1 MQTRMEKYTDAH
13 EEIGQ
18 RYKRN
23 EELYKKISDQE
34 LDKYTVK
41 ANATVLGDNEP
52 NIDVEHIKKILE
64 TRYNETPKRKS
75 IVVPEE
81 LNEEEKN
88 VIETKEYDI
97 NLILEKAKEQENSDY
112 DKNRL
117 KKLRDTQYDILKD
130 LDLDPN
136 PTDLDEQKDEKDELM
151 ELINT
156 ITQKELENSA
166 KEHND
171 AFDLFPDLKGSD
183 DTVVLEGMKEE
194 INNTLVNKEEDDD
207 VDESFYTTSTAFTQS
222 DFEDFEDLKKEV
234 KGHKILL
241 GIITTLIIIAIII
254 CILLVLK
261 NFFGINIFKR

>member
-1 MQTRMEKYTDAH
+1 MQTRMEKYTEAH

-41 ANATVLGDNEP
+41 ANATILGDNEP

-64 TRYNETPKRKS
+64 TRYNDTPKRKS
-75 IVVPEE
+75 IVVPED
-81 LNEEEKN
+81 
-88 VIETKEYDI
+88 VADDVTDDIETKEYDI

-130 LDLDPN
+130 LDLDVPK
-136 PTDLDEQKDEKDELM
+136 TKEGEKDEKDELM

-156 ITQKELENSA
+156 ITQKELENNH
-166 KEHND
+166 KESN
-171 AFDLFPDLKGSD
+171 AALDLFPDLKGSD
-183 DTVVLEGMKEE
+183 DTVVLDGMQDEVTEALSNTRSQEEE
-194 INNTLVNKEEDDD
+194 IDQ
-207 VDESFYTTSTAFTQS
+207 SFYTTNTVFTQS

-241 GIITTLIIIAIII
+241 GIITTLIIVAIII

-261 NFFGINIFKR
+261 NFLGIKIF